1 MVVQSYTGTR
11 IVSTSVEEA
20 LKAQNKPYPLDKEQT
35 IELYDSI
42 SKDVNSTFP
51 SFLHGRFNVG
61 LERGA
66 YIRAERENLSDYS
79 LLLKRSGT
87 LCAYMTLMVAVW
99 MLVVRKAK

>member
-1 MVVQSYTGTR
+1 M
-11 IVSTSVEEA
+11 
-20 LKAQNKPYPLDKEQT
+20 
-35 IELYDSI
+35 YDSI

-79 LLLKRSGT
+79 LFIKKKRYAMRLYDVDGRRMDVGGKKGKMKYMGIEVKRSDT
-87 LCAYMTLMVAVW
+87 P
-99 MLVVRKAK
+99 